1 MEITRTNFKE
11 NLPRVEAAINDA
23 IFLSIDGEFT
33 GLNAY
38 RGISPFDTPSERY
51 DKLQESARQ
60 FLLIQFGL
68 CSFHYDSAT
77 DSFSNQ
83 AFNIYVWPRPCS
95 RNAPDPRFL
104 CQTSSIDFLINQSFD
119 FNKLFKQG
127 VSYLRPAEL
136 EKLKHSLKE

>member
-1 MEITRTNFKE
+1 MLFI
-11 NLPRVEAAINDA
+11 
-23 IFLSIDGEFT
+23 
-33 GLNAY
+33 
-38 RGISPFDTPSERY
+38 
-51 DKLQESARQ
+51 RQ

-68 CSFHYDSAT
+68 CTFHYDANT
-77 DSFSNQ
+77 DSYSNQ

-104 CQTSSIDFLINQSFD
+104 CQTSSIDFLTNQSFD

-136 EKLKHSLKE
+136 EKLKHSLKERQENRRMSMNLGDQSQSIPIPAEQEQFLEGNTCGKDSE